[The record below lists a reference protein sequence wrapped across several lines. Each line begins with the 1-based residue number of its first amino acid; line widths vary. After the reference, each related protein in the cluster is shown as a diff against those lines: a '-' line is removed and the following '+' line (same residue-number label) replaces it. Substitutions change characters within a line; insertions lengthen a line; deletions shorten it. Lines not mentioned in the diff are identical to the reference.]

1 MAVALVLSAGG
12 MFAAWE
18 IGVWKVLSKKFQPD
32 LIVGAS
38 AGAFNGWAIASG
50 ATPDELA
57 REWLE
62 PSTAEILKNGVRPQ
76 ALYKKAREVFTRSQP
91 KIPFA
96 LTLTEVPRMR
106 ARVFPA
112 QTITWQHLAAS
123 SSVPFF
129 FPPVK
134 SHGKRYVDGGLLGA
148 LPVWAAQ
155 EMGATRVIAINAWT
169 YQLLSPFLKPLM
181 PKATIP
187 AIRIEPSERLGSLRD
202 ATVWSASNIERWL
215 ALGERDGNRAAAS
228 ITI

>member
-38 AGAFNGWAIASG
+38 AGALNGWCIAGG
-50 ATPDELA
+50 ATPEDLA
-57 REWLE
+57 RQWLDPE
-62 PSTAEILKNGVRPQ
+62 SGRVLQNGARPQ
-76 ALYKKAREVFTRSQP
+76 ALYEKSKEVFARWRP
-91 KIPFA
+91 KIPFG

-106 ARVFPA
+106 ATAVPGESV
-112 QTITWQHLAAS
+112 TWEHLAAT

-129 FPPVK
+129 FPPVRI
-134 SHGKRYVDGGLLGA
+134 GDKRYVDGGLLGA
-148 LPVWAAQ
+148 LPLWAAQ
-155 EMGATRVIAINAWT
+155 QFGATRAIAINAWT
-169 YQLLSPFLKPLM
+169 YQLLAPLLKPLM

-202 ATVWSASNIERWL
+202 AAVWSSSNIERWL
-215 ALGERDGNRAAAS
+215 ELGERDGNRAIAS